1 MFEMSFLIKVLI
13 VVKATNLNSISKI
26 QFFLSIIQKSR
37 EQMVI
42 TEYLSNLLFTLN
54 FIEALTLLN
63 LQ

>member
-54 FIEALTLLN
+54 FIEALTLLY
-63 LQ
+63 Q

>member
-13 VVKATNLNSISKI
+13 LVKATNLNSISKI

-54 FIEALTLLN
+54 FIEALTLLY
-63 LQ
+63 Q